1 VVIHSLAALLAIHNR
16 AWVTAHIPAALVVIH
31 ILAVLVVIHLVA
43 IHNQAVAHI
52 LAVLGVIHNLAKL
65 EADHSRVV
73 IQNLVRASEVNSYL
87 VVIVDY
93 ILIDRMVMHILKVV
107 LQILAARNLVKHAI
121 HQTKDTQ
128 DYN

>member
-1 VVIHSLAALLAIHNR
+1 MA
-16 AWVTAHIPAALVVIH
+16 IH
-31 ILAVLVVIHLVA
+31 ILVALVVIHLVA
-43 IHNQAVAHI
+43 VHNQAVAHI

-65 EADHSRVV
+65 EADHSRVVMNV

-93 ILIDRMVMHILKVV
+93 ILIDRMVMHSLKVV
-107 LQILAARNLVKHAI
+107 LRILVARNLVKHVI
-121 HQTKDTQ
+121 HQIKGTQ